1 MANYIDQILIVVGVV
16 GLILFSVG
24 AVYLNIERQRK
35 KMFKH
40 FKDMG

>member
-1 MANYIDQILIVVGVV
+1 MIDQILIVVGII
-16 GLILFSVG
+16 GLILFCFGV
-24 AVYLNIERQRK
+24 VYLNIEKQRK